1 MSYVYRVH
9 TGCFIMLIR
18 NATYYDGQN
27 FVKGDL
33 RNGDSDE
40 EFDASGKFA
49 FPAFNNGHTH
59 LAMTL
64 MRGAG
69 EGEKLQ
75 EWLDNTIFPTEKRLT
90 PGLVYKGSLLGLIEM
105 IRTGTSNFLDM
116 YYFVEETAKAVEKA
130 GLRATLGTPITSFG
144 TPYYKDAQDALRI
157 AERQLKGMRPGR
169 IGYCV
174 APHSIYLND
183 EETLL
188 KAKELADRYNV
199 WLTLHVSETRKECVD
214 CHEKTGKWPIE
225 YLDSIGLLGENTVL
239 IHAAWLTKMEI
250 RLIADREASAIHCPV
265 SNMKLA
271 SGGVM
276 PLKELLDAGVTVG
289 LGTDGASSN
298 NSLDMREEMKIGSL
312 LQKSHRWDATAASAA
327 TMMRM
332 ATLGSRDVAFVS
344 LDDVRML
351 PPHDLL
357 SNLVYSGGAVTDLLV
372 DDRFIM
378 RDGEILT
385 FDEALAKREFLE
397 AAAELV
403 K

>member
-1 MSYVYRVH
+1 
-9 TGCFIMLIR
+9 MLIR
-18 NATYYDGQN
+18 NATYYDGRN
-27 FVKGDL
+27 IVKGDL

-40 EFDASGKFA
+40 EFDAMGKFA

-69 EGEKLQ
+69 DGEKLQ
-75 EWLDNTIFPTEKRLT
+75 EWLDNTIFPTERRLT
-90 PGLVYKGSLLGLIEM
+90 PELVYRGSMLGLVEM

-116 YYFVEETAKAVEKA
+116 YYFVEETAKAVEKS

-157 AERQLKGMRPGR
+157 AERQLKSMKPGR
-169 IGYCV
+169 VGYCV

-183 EETLL
+183 EETLYR
-188 KAKELADRYNV
+188 AKELADKYNV
-199 WLTLHVSETRKECVD
+199 WLTLHISETRKECVD
-214 CHEKTGKWPIE
+214 CHEKTGMWPVE
-225 YLDSIGLLGENTVL
+225 YLDSIGLLAENTVL

-250 RLIADREASAIHCPV
+250 RRIADREASVIHCPV

-276 PLKELLDAGVTVG
+276 PLHELLDAGVTVG

-312 LQKSHRWDATAASAA
+312 LQKSHRWDATAANAR
-327 TMMRM
+327 TMLRM
-332 ATLGSRDVAFVS
+332 ATLGSNDLAFIS

-351 PPHDLL
+351 PHHDLI
-357 SNLVYSGGAVTDLLV
+357 SNLVYSGGNVTDLIV
-372 DDRFIM
+372 DDRIIM
-378 RDGEILT
+378 KGGEILA
-385 FDEALAKREFLE
+385 FDEEQVKRDFLD
-397 AAAELV
+397 ASAELL

>member
-1 MSYVYRVH
+1 VF
-9 TGCFIMLIR
+9 TMLIR
-18 NATYYDGQN
+18 NATYFDRN
-27 FVKGDL
+27 NIVKGDFTS
-33 RNGDSDE
+33 GDSDE
-40 EFDASGKFA
+40 EFDAAGKFA

-69 EGEKLQ
+69 DGEKLQ
-75 EWLDNTIFPTEKRLT
+75 QWLDNTIFPMEKRLT
-90 PGLVYKGSLLGLIEM
+90 PDLVYRGSMMGLVEM

-144 TPYYKDAQDALRI
+144 TPYYKDANDALRI
-157 AERQLKGMRPGR
+157 SERQLKGMRPGR
-169 IGYCV
+169 VGYCV

-188 KAKELADRYNV
+188 KAKELADKYNV
-199 WLTLHVSETRKECVD
+199 WLSIHISETRKECVD
-214 CHEKTGKWPIE
+214 CHEKTGKWPVE
-225 YLDSIGLLGENTVL
+225 YLDSIGLLAENTVL
-239 IHAAWLTKMEI
+239 IHSAWLTKMEI
-250 RLIADREASAIHCPV
+250 RLIAEKEASVVHCPV

-276 PLKELLDAGVTVG
+276 PLHELLDAGVAVS

-312 LQKSHRWDATAASAA
+312 LQKMHRWDATAANAR
-327 TMMRM
+327 TMLRM
-332 ATLGSRDVAFVS
+332 ATLGSQDLAFVS

-351 PPHDLL
+351 PHHDLI
-357 SNLVYSGGAVTDLLV
+357 SNLVYSGGTITDLIV
-372 DDRFIM
+372 DGRAVMKDQK
-378 RDGEILT
+378 ILT
-385 FDEALAKREFLE
+385 LDEETVKRDFLE
-397 AAAELV
+397 AAEELV

>member
-1 MSYVYRVH
+1 
-9 TGCFIMLIR
+9 MLIR
-18 NATYYDGQN
+18 NATYYDGKKIM
-27 FVKGDL
+27 KGDF
-33 RNGDSDE
+33 RNGESDE
-40 EFDASGKFA
+40 ELDASGKFA

-69 EGEKLQ
+69 DGEKLQ
-75 EWLDNTIFPTEKRLT
+75 EWLDKTIFPMEQRLT
-90 PGLVYKGSLLGLIEM
+90 PDLVHKGSMLGLVEM
-105 IRTGTSNFLDM
+105 IKSGTSNFLDM

-157 AERQLKGMRPGR
+157 AERQLRSTSPGL
-169 IGYCV
+169 IHYCV

-183 EETLL
+183 EDVLIR
-188 KAKELADRYNV
+188 AKELADKYNV
-199 WLTLHVSETRKECVD
+199 WLTIHVSETRKECVD
-214 CHEKTGKWPIE
+214 CHEKTGMWPIE

-250 RLIADREASAIHCPV
+250 RLIADREASVIHCPV

-276 PLKELLDAGVTVG
+276 PLTEMLDAGVTVG

-312 LQKSHRWDATAASAA
+312 LQKSHRWDATAANAR
-327 TMMRM
+327 TMMHM
-332 ATLGSRDVAFVS
+332 ATLGSID
-344 LDDVRML
+344 LDRQ
-351 PPHDLL
+351 P
-357 SNLVYSGGAVTDLLV
+357 G
-372 DDRFIM
+372 
-378 RDGEILT
+378 
-385 FDEALAKREFLE
+385 
-397 AAAELV
+397 
-403 K
+403 

>member
-1 MSYVYRVH
+1 
-9 TGCFIMLIR
+9 MLVK
-18 NATYYDGQN
+18 NATYYDGKN
-27 FVKGDL
+27 IIKGDL

-40 EFDASGKFA
+40 ELDAAGKFA

-69 EGEKLQ
+69 DGEKLQ
-75 EWLDNTIFPTEKRLT
+75 EWLDNTIFPTERRLT
-90 PGLVYKGSLLGLIEM
+90 PELVYTGSMLGLIEM

-116 YYFVEETAKAVEKA
+116 YYFVEETAKAAEKA

-144 TPYYKDAQDALRI
+144 TPYYNDAKDALRI
-157 AERQLKGMRPGR
+157 SERQLKSMRPGR
-169 IGYCV
+169 VGYCV

-183 EETLL
+183 EETLI
-188 KAKELADRYNV
+188 KAKELADKYNV
-199 WLTLHVSETRKECVD
+199 RLSIHISETRKECVD
-214 CHEKTGKWPIE
+214 CHEKTGKWPVE

-250 RLIADREASAIHCPV
+250 RLIADRESSVVHCPV

-276 PLKELLDAGVTVG
+276 PLQELLDAGVTVG

-312 LQKSHRWDATAASAA
+312 LQKSHRWDATAANAR
-327 TMMRM
+327 TMLRL
-332 ATLGSRDVAFVS
+332 ATLGSTDLAFIP

-351 PPHDLL
+351 PHHDLV
-357 SNLVYSGGAVTDLLV
+357 SNLVYSGGIVTDLIV
-372 DDRFIM
+372 DGRLIM
-378 RDGEILT
+378 NSGEILT
-385 FDEALAKREFLE
+385 FDEEKAKRDFLE
-397 AAAELV
+397 ASAELV

>member
-1 MSYVYRVH
+1 
-9 TGCFIMLIR
+9 MLIR
-18 NATYYDGQN
+18 NATYYDGN
-27 FVKGDL
+27 KILKGDF
-33 RNGDSDE
+33 RSGRTDD

-69 EGEKLQ
+69 DGQKLQ
-75 EWLDNTIFPTEKRLT
+75 EWLDGTIFPMEQRLT
-90 PGLVYKGSLLGLIEM
+90 PDLVYKGSMLGLLEM
-105 IRTGTSNFLDM
+105 IRTGTSSFLDM

-130 GLRATLGTPITSFG
+130 GLRATLGTPITGFR
-144 TPYYKDAQDALRI
+144 TPYYMDAGEALRI
-157 AERQLKGMRPGR
+157 AERQLKAGRPGG

-183 EETLL
+183 EETLIR
-188 KAKELADRYNV
+188 AKELADKYNV
-199 WLTLHVSETRKECVD
+199 WLSLHVSETRKECVD

-250 RLIADREASAIHCPV
+250 RLIAAHDSSVVHCPV

-276 PLKELLDAGVTVG
+276 PLHELLAAGVTVG

-312 LQKSHRWDATAASAA
+312 LQKSHRWDATAANAR
-327 TMMRM
+327 TMMRL
-332 ATLGSRDVAFVS
+332 ATLGSLDIAFIR

-351 PPHDLL
+351 PHHDLI
-357 SNLVYSGGAVTDLLV
+357 SNLVYSGGTVTDLIV
-372 DDRFIM
+372 NDRIIM
-378 RDGEILT
+378 KGGEILT
-385 FDEALAKREFLE
+385 FDEAQVISEFKE
-397 AAAELV
+397 AAAELLE
-403 K
+403 